1 MRKKIALVANS
12 TWNIY
17 NFRLSLIKRLKA
29 EGYRV
34 VVIAPVD
41 EYIDYLNQAGV
52 TRHIPL
58 RCLSAQGR
66 HPGQDVLLLWELYR
80 IYRRER
86 PDLILHYTIKPNIY
100 GNLAARLAGIPA
112 ISTITGLGYTFLHA
126 TRTVGGL
133 VRRLYR
139 HSLRW
144 ATRVAFHNAE
154 DRALFL
160 EGGLV
165 EWEQSLVIPGSGVN
179 TNHFRPLPMP
189 ESDYF
194 TFMYIGRLLSDKG
207 LPELV
212 EAMRRLRRR
221 HPRVECWVLGELTP
235 DNPAALPK
243 EQVLEWMEAR
253 LIRYFGR
260 TRDVRRFLKHAD
272 ALVFPS
278 HREGMPR
285 AVLEAMAMAKPVITT
300 DAAGCRD
307 AVRNGRNGLLVPVG
321 DADALLA
328 AMEAMI
334 ELPPAEREAMGRRSR
349 QRVLAE
355 FDDKIITERYVELIR
370 EVIRAPE
377 VTIEG

>member
-1 MRKKIALVANS
+1 MRKKVALVANS

-41 EYIDYLNQAGV
+41 EYINYLNQAGV
-52 TRHIPL
+52 TRHVPL
-58 RCLSAQGR
+58 KRLSPQGR
-66 HPGQDVLLLWELYR
+66 HPGSDLLLLGELYR

-86 PDLILHYTIKPNIY
+86 PDLVLHYTIKPNIY

-112 ISTITGLGYTFLHA
+112 ISTITGLGYTFMHA
-126 TRTVGGL
+126 TRPVSAL

-139 HSLRW
+139 YSLRS
-144 ATRVAFHNAE
+144 AARVAFHNAE
-154 DRALFL
+154 DRRLFL
-160 EGGLV
+160 EAGLV
-165 EWEQSLVIPGSGVN
+165 RRRQTLVVPGSGVN
-179 TNHFRPLPMP
+179 TNHFRPLPQP
-189 ESDYF
+189 ESAGF
-194 TFMYIGRLLSDKG
+194 TFLYAGRLLSDKG

-212 EAMRRLRRR
+212 EAMRRLRQRY
-221 HPRVECWVLGELTP
+221 PTAECWVVGELSP

-243 EQVLEWMEAR
+243 EQILAWMEAR

-300 DAAGCRD
+300 DAPGCRA
-307 AVRNGRNGLLVPVG
+307 AVRNNDNGLLVPVA

-328 AMEAMI
+328 AMETMI
-334 ELPPAEREAMGRRSR
+334 ELSPAEREAMGRRSR

-370 EVIRAPE
+370 EVMRTPE
-377 VTIEG
+377 VAVGG

>member
-1 MRKKIALVANS
+1 MRKKVAIVANS

-29 EGYRV
+29 EGYRI

-58 RCLSAQGR
+58 QHLSAQGR
-66 HPGQDVLLLWELYR
+66 HPGKDMLLLWELYR

-100 GNLAARLAGIPA
+100 GNLAARLAGIPV

-126 TRTVGGL
+126 TRAVSTL

-139 HSLRW
+139 YSLRS
-144 ATRVAFHNAE
+144 AARVAFHNVE
-154 DRALFL
+154 DRTLFL
-160 EGGLV
+160 DEGLV
-165 EWEQSLVIPGSGVN
+165 EWERSLVIPGSGVN
-179 TNHFRPLPMP
+179 TNHFRPLSLP
-189 ESDYF
+189 ESDHF
-194 TFMYIGRLLSDKG
+194 TFMYVGRLLSDKG

-221 HPRVECWVLGELTP
+221 YPLVECWVIGELSP

-243 EQVLEWMEAR
+243 EQVLEWMENGW
-253 LIRYFGR
+253 IRYFGR
-260 TRDVRRFLKHAD
+260 TRDVRRYLKHAD

-300 DAAGCRD
+300 DAPGCRD
-307 AVRNGRNGLLVPVG
+307 AVAAGRNGLLVPIG
-321 DADALLA
+321 DAEALLT
-328 AMEAMI
+328 AMETVI
-334 ELPPAEREAMGRRSR
+334 ELSPAEREAMGRRSR
-349 QRVLAE
+349 RRVLKV

-370 EVIRAPE
+370 EVVHVPE
-377 VTIEG
+377 GVVGV